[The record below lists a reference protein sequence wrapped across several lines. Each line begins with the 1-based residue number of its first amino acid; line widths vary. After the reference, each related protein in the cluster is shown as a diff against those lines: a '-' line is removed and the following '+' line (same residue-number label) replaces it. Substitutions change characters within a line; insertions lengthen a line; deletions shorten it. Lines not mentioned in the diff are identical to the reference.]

1 MVKRSSF
8 LGAAIAY
15 AVFMLSV
22 PAVGA
27 EYKIGFVDIQK
38 AVSDSIAGKEA
49 SERFKNEVKKAED
62 SLLKEK
68 TEVEKL
74 GEMLEKQSVMLTD
87 EVRREKEKDFLRR
100 KRDYERMVKDQQ
112 TELQIKEAEL
122 KNDIL
127 EGLLPIIQQYGKENG
142 FSIIFGKSD
151 VLLLYASE
159 ALDVTDKIIA
169 LYDEAYKKN
178 NPKKNVSKNKP

>member
-1 MVKRSSF
+1 MMKPVMCGMA
-8 LGAAIAY
+8 GALL
-15 AVFMLSV
+15 AVVLMTA
-22 PAVGA
+22 PAVAA
-27 EYKIGFVDIQK
+27 EYKFGFVDIQK

-49 SERFKNEVKKAED
+49 SDRFKNDVKKAED
-62 SLLKEK
+62 SLMKEK

-100 KRDYERMVKDQQ
+100 KRDYERMLKDQQ

-122 KNDIL
+122 KNEIL
-127 EGLLPIIQQYGKENG
+127 EALLPIIQQYGKENG

-151 VLLLYASE
+151 VLLLYAAD
-159 ALDVTDKIIA
+159 ALDVTDKIVA
-169 LYDEAYKKN
+169 LYDAEY
-178 NPKKNVSKNKP
+178 KNKGQKDKSKK